1 VFGVIANESEPFCS
15 SCTRLRLSSEGWL
28 YGCLSNARRHYMGD
42 LLDLPEGIALARL
55 QELLT
60 AALGDKQSVAFAGE
74 VTVMKLIGG

>member
-1 VFGVIANESEPFCS
+1 
-15 SCTRLRLSSEGWL
+15 
-28 YGCLSNARRHYMGD
+28 MGD